1 MSDAVIRRAFVT
13 GGSGFVGGAL
23 IRRLVADGVEVR
35 ALARSAHAVE
45 TVTGSGAVAVRGDLE
60 DRSALRSGA
69 EGSDVVFHAA
79 AKVEDFGDP
88 DAFHR
93 VNVEGTRNAVDAA
106 RAAGAP
112 RFVHVGT
119 EAALMAGTPLRGV
132 DETAPLRP
140 DSPVLYSRTKAQAEA
155 IVVRS
160 AVPDVFVTVSIRP
173 RFVWGPGDTT
183 VLPQFADAVR
193 AGQFAWVAGGRHL
206 TDTTHVD
213 NVVEG
218 LLLGARRGAAGRA
231 YFVTDGPPVEFRA
244 FVTALLRTQGL
255 EPPDRSIPQPVATAA
270 AIGGE
275 AAWRLLRRPGAP
287 PLTRFALWAMSQEC
301 TLDTSRARE
310 ELGYVP
316 VITREDGLVQLSPA

>member
-1 MSDAVIRRAFVT
+1 MNDAVIRRVFVT

-23 IRRLVADGVEVR
+23 IRRLVAEGAEVR
-35 ALARSAHAVE
+35 ALARSAASVE
-45 TVTGSGAVAVRGDLE
+45 AVTGLGAVAVRGDLE
-60 DRSALRSGA
+60 DRGALRSGA
-69 EGSDVVFHAA
+69 EGCDVVVHAA

-106 RAAGAP
+106 RAAGVA

-119 EAALMAGTPLRGV
+119 EAALMAGAPLRGV
-132 DETAPLRP
+132 DESAPLRP

-160 AVPDVFVTVSIRP
+160 AEPGVFTTVSIRP
-173 RFVWGPGDTT
+173 RLVWGPGDTT
-183 VLPQFADAVR
+183 VLPQVADAVR
-193 AGQFAWVAGGRHL
+193 AGRFAWVGGGHHL

-218 LLLGARRGAAGRA
+218 LLLGARRGRAGRA

-255 EPPDRSIPQPVATAA
+255 EPPDRTIPQPVAAAA
-270 AIGGE
+270 AIGAE
-275 AAWRLLRRPGAP
+275 AAWRLLRRPGSP

-301 TLDTSRARE
+301 TLDTTRARD
-310 ELGYVP
+310 ELGYAP
-316 VITREDGLVQLSPA
+316 VITREDGLAQLAEA